1 MERAD
6 IKLAIDML
14 KNLELSGGDEV
25 VIGHIESCLEDC
37 GNEIAKLRAQL
48 EAVTMERD
56 KLKTVPM
63 KYRRMQ
69 FNAELQDQLS
79 AAQAELAALKQAQGE
94 PVCWLTPCG
103 EGWMLRYV
111 PPVNDTPL
119 GWKALYERPANLAEL
134 KAAEW
139 EKAANIALNLRH
151 TDIDEETLDWCN
163 GTLACEAALRAEAE
177 KIRKGEWN
185 DRQRTA

>member
-1 MERAD
+1 MVCQHGRLQAVCYD
-6 IKLAIDML
+6 CRKNDKFTFAI
-14 KNLELSGGDEV
+14 
-25 VIGHIESCLEDC
+25 
-37 GNEIAKLRAQL
+37 RAQL
-48 EAVTMERD
+48 EA
-56 KLKTVPM
+56 
-63 KYRRMQ
+63 
-69 FNAELQDQLS
+69 
-79 AAQAELAALKQAQGE
+79 AQAKLNTQKAYYESVFEDGAKQIKKCKDELAALKQAQGE

-103 EGWMLRYV
+103 QGWMLRYE